1 MKKLLIIVLLTPL
14 FWACKGNKESAE
26 FFKRGNFHF
35 KKNELEKAEH
45 FFSEA
50 IKKNPEFADAYNN
63 RGVVYLKVGRI
74 DEALKDFEKA
84 VSIDNTFV
92 DAKLNL
98 GRLYSEMGKTTEAE
112 NMFKSIEK
120 KLEKSS
126 EFYNSYGQNFVR
138 QNHFPEGEQMLIKS
152 LALNPKNIEAL
163 ANISYLKTLTNQS
176 GEARSYLAKAQALNK
191 ENPVVF
197 NNLAVLDGKDR
208 NFDSA
213 IKNLLLAENKEV
225 NNIIYSNN
233 LALFYFE
240 SDKYFLGKEKLEKA
254 LKIDDE
260 NPYVIRNQGIQAFM
274 DKDFVKAMD
283 FFSKVEASNPEVDY
297 IYYYIGKTLLAM
309 GKSKEACENFKIGS
323 MLYDGWSKKF
333 ADNCR

>member
-1 MKKLLIIVLLTPL
+1 MKYLLIIVLLTPL
-14 FWACKGNKESAE
+14 FWACKGNKESSE

-35 KKNELEKAEH
+35 KKNELEIAEH

-50 IKKNPEFADAYNN
+50 IKKNPDFADAYNN
-63 RGVVYLKVGRI
+63 RGVVYLKVGRT

-84 VSIDNTFV
+84 VSVDDSFV

-112 NMFKSIEK
+112 TLFKAIEK

-138 QNHFPEGEQMLIKS
+138 QNHFPEGEQMLAKA

-163 ANISYLKTLTNQS
+163 ANISYLKTVNNQPDS
-176 GEARSYLAKAQALNK
+176 ARMYLAEAQVIDA
-191 ENPVVF
+191 ENPIVL
-197 NNLAVLDGKDR
+197 NNLAVLDGKVR

-213 IKNLLLAENKEV
+213 VKNLLIAENKEV
-225 NNIIYSNN
+225 NNIIYANN

-254 LKIDDE
+254 SKIDNE
-260 NPYVIRNQGIQAFM
+260 NPYTIRNNGIQAFM
-274 DKDFVKAMD
+274 DKDFAKAMGLL
-283 FFSKVEASNPEVDY
+283 SKVEASNPEVDY

-309 GKSKEACENFKIGS
+309 GKSKEACANFKIGAKLNDS
-323 MLYDGWSKKF
+323 WSKKF

>member
-1 MKKLLIIVLLTPL
+1 MKKLLIIILLAPL

-35 KKNELEKAEH
+35 KKNEFEKAEH

-50 IKKNPEFADAYNN
+50 IKKNPDFADAYNN

-84 VSIDNTFV
+84 VSVDDSFV

-112 NMFKSIEK
+112 NLYKSIEK

-138 QNHFPEGEQMLIKS
+138 QNHFPEGEQMLSKS
-152 LALNPKNIEAL
+152 LALNSKNIEAL
-163 ANISYLKTLTNQS
+163 ANISYLKTVTNKPE
-176 GEARSYLAKAQALNK
+176 EAREFLRKAQSLDK
-191 ENPVVF
+191 ENPIVF
-197 NNLAVLDGKDR
+197 NNLAVLYGKER
-208 NFDSA
+208 NFESA
-213 IKNLLLAENKEV
+213 IKNVLLAENKEV
-225 NNIIYSNN
+225 NNIIYTNN
-233 LALFYFE
+233 LTLFYFE

-260 NPYVIRNQGIQAFM
+260 NPYVTRNQGIQAFM
-274 DKDFVKAMD
+274 DKDFEKAMG

-309 GKSKEACENFKIGS
+309 GKSKEACENFKIGAKLNDS
-323 MLYDGWSKKF
+323 WSKKF